1 MMGLLKRVNIMPSG
15 LLNSLWI
22 VPILGIL
29 ILVHEI
35 GHFVAARLVGI
46 RVEEFGMGLPP
57 RLWGY
62 KAKSGVIYSI
72 NWIPFGGFVKMYGQ
86 DDMRPDGGA
95 AYGDDSFVS
104 KTAPQRAFVLVAGVI
119 MNLLLAILIFTVIAI
134 GQGRPGPDSQV
145 MVQGVL
151 PDTPAAAA
159 GWLPGDRIVSVAG
172 QPIASADTL
181 RGLTETYVGRAM
193 PVVILRNGQQ
203 IATEVTPRVTPPE
216 GQGRAGVTLTTQS
229 IYEKVPL
236 WQAPFEGVRGAW
248 DAIRL
253 QIDGLRQLFSGRV
266 STNELAGP
274 IGMGQLTG
282 EIVQRSSL
290 PLWVTLGNLAALLSL
305 NLFILNLLPLP
316 ALDGGRL
323 VFVVLEMLRGG
334 RKIAPERE
342 GMVHFVGLLM
352 LLALMFVIG
361 FQDIMRLVRG
371 DSFIP

>member
-1 MMGLLKRVNIMPSG
+1 MPSG

-22 VPILGIL
+22 VPILGVL
-29 ILVHEI
+29 ILVHEL

-72 NWIPFGGFVKMYGQ
+72 NWIPFGGFVKMHGQ
-86 DDMRPDGGA
+86 DDMRVDGGVA
-95 AYGDDSFVS
+95 EGSDSFTA
-104 KTAPQRAFVLVAGVI
+104 KTAPQRAFVLVAGVV
-119 MNLLLAILIFTVIAI
+119 MNLLLAILIFMAIAI
-134 GQGRPGPDSQV
+134 GQGRPGPNSEV
-145 MVQGVL
+145 VVQSVVA
-151 PDTPAAAA
+151 DTPAAAA
-159 GWLPGDRIVSVAG
+159 GWLPGDRIIAAAG
-172 QPIASADTL
+172 RPVTSADTL
-181 RGLTETYVGRAM
+181 RSITDTYAGRAM
-193 PVVILRNGQQ
+193 PVTITRKGQE
-203 IATEVTPRVTPPE
+203 IATEVTPRATPPE
-216 GQGRAGVTLTTQS
+216 GQGRTGTTLATQA
-229 IYEKVPL
+229 IYERVPL
-236 WQAPFEGVRGAW
+236 WRAPIEGVRGAW
-248 DAIRL
+248 DAITL

-282 EIVQRSSL
+282 EIVQRSTL

-323 VFVVLEMLRGG
+323 VFVILEMLRGG

-342 GMVHFVGLLM
+342 GMVHFVGLM
-352 LLALMFVIG
+352 LLLTLMFVIG
-361 FQDIMRLVRG
+361 FQDILRLVRG